1 MPKLISIVMSVKN
14 EGAYLRQCLDS
25 IVHQSYKSW
34 ELIVIDDHSE
44 DNTQEILQEY
54 SKIDSRISWEV
65 NQGSGIIPALTQ
77 AYALS
82 SGEYI
87 TRMDGDDL
95 MPVDKLETL
104 LMLLSTQPE
113 NTIVTGKVQY
123 FSAHE
128 VSDGYQVYE
137 NWLNTLCE
145 EQNHAAWI
153 YRECVLAS
161 PNWLCHR
168 ETLEKVGGFNGLN
181 YPEDYDLV
189 LKWYAN
195 GCRFIASQKVTH
207 LWREH
212 PKRTSRN
219 SDIYEQKSFFRL
231 KLPYFVRNFPNEQ
244 IYILGEGSK
253 ANMTFKILRELGVH
267 PTQIVKSKSAEHEIE
282 PKDLI
287 RNMGII
293 LVAVYPDEGSR
304 REMIEFL
311 SERGYE
317 VGGDVFYV

>member
-1 MPKLISIVMSVKN
+1 MPEKISIVMSVKN
-14 EGAYLRQCLDS
+14 EGEYLRQCLDS
-25 IVHQSYKSW
+25 VIQQSYISW

-44 DNTQEILQEY
+44 DNTQKILQEY

-77 AYALS
+77 AHSLS
-82 SGEYI
+82 SGEYV

-104 LMLLSTQPE
+104 LTLLSTQPE
-113 NTIVTGKVQY
+113 NTIVTGEVQY
-123 FSAHE
+123 FSVHE
-128 VSDGYQVYE
+128 ISEGYQAYE
-137 NWLNTLCE
+137 NWINMLCE
-145 EQNHAAWI
+145 EQSHADWI
-153 YRECVLAS
+153 YRECILAS

-168 ETLEKVGGFNGLN
+168 ETLDNVGGFHNLN

-189 LKWYAN
+189 LKWHAN
-195 GCRFIASQKVTH
+195 GCRFIASQEVTH

-212 PKRTSRN
+212 AKRTSRN
-219 SDIYEQKSFFRL
+219 SDIYEQKSFFKL

-253 ANMTFKILRELGVH
+253 AKMTLKILRELGLQ

-287 RNMGII
+287 PNMGII
-293 LVAVYPDEGSR
+293 LVAVYPDVESR
-304 REMIEFL
+304 REIEGKL
-311 SERGYE
+311 TLKGYVIGE
-317 VGGDVFYV
+317 SLFYV